1 MGKALVKWFAVV
13 AAPMYSVAIWGGLLP
28 STASAQSLGY
38 DSEVATCESRDMGWV
53 HCDIDVSNG
62 VDLIRQLS
70 SNSCIRGSEWGTDRS
85 GVWVTLGCRA
95 EFRARPAETDAAAP
109 STEGRKRLVRRVVRC
124 ESNGRPQSCPVRLD
138 GAPVRLLRQLSVLPC
153 REGQGWGYK
162 RNEVWTTR
170 GCQGD
175 FEVADEQGRFVDMPR
190 RLTCESKSKKRRF
203 CGASISTSA
212 TLSNQLS
219 STPCE
224 EGSTWGWNRNGIWVD
239 GGCRAEFSVN

>member
-1 MGKALVKWFAVV
+1 
-13 AAPMYSVAIWGGLLP
+13 
-28 STASAQSLGY
+28 
-38 DSEVATCESRDMGWV
+38 
-53 HCDIDVSNG
+53 
-62 VDLIRQLS
+62 
-70 SNSCIRGSEWGTDRS
+70 
-85 GVWVTLGCRA
+85 
-95 EFRARPAETDAAAP
+95 
-109 STEGRKRLVRRVVRC
+109 VVRC